1 MGGETRIILA
11 DDHKIMREGLRNL
24 IERCGTCRI
33 VAECADGF
41 SAVEKAAELS
51 PDVVIMDITMPGL
64 NGIEAT
70 RKIIDLKQGT
80 KVIILSM
87 HDDRRFVTET
97 LKAGASGYLLK
108 DSAFQ
113 DLEKALSCVMA
124 GTVYLSPR
132 IASIVVNEFIR
143 EPSALQEQTLRESP
157 FMVLRPREREVLQ
170 LLSEGKTAKEIARI
184 LSISLK
190 TVEAHRQSIMRRLNL
205 RSVAELTRYAIQE
218 GIIQP

>member
-1 MGGETRIILA
+1 
-11 DDHKIMREGLRNL
+11 
-24 IERCGTCRI
+24 
-33 VAECADGF
+33 
-41 SAVEKAAELS
+41 
-51 PDVVIMDITMPGL
+51 
-64 NGIEAT
+64 
-70 RKIIDLKQGT
+70 
-80 KVIILSM
+80 
-87 HDDRRFVTET
+87 
-97 LKAGASGYLLK
+97 
-108 DSAFQ
+108 
-113 DLEKALSCVMA
+113 
-124 GTVYLSPR
+124 VYLSPR

>member
-1 MGGETRIILA
+1 MGGELESSWLMITRSCG
-11 DDHKIMREGLRNL
+11 EGLRNL

-41 SAVEKAAELS
+41 SAVEKRPSFRRMRDHGHHHA
-51 PDVVIMDITMPGL
+51 GL

-157 FMVLRPREREVLQ
+157 SWFCAPREREVP
-170 LLSEGKTAKEIARI
+170 SAPVRGEDCKGNRRI

-190 TVEAHRQSIMRRLNL
+190 TGGSAPSEYHAQTQSSQCRR
-205 RSVAELTRYAIQE
+205 LTRYAIQE